1 MIRSTGALLLAGV
14 LTLSATGVSAQDNA
28 PQEVSD
34 SLKNLALPPPPT
46 GQEDIPQAVPDSLPP
61 PARPQPPI
69 RMDPFG
75 TSLPAQGGPVS
86 PFYHPPVIREV
97 FSRFYQL
104 VETLDD
110 QALTRQFVQALLD
123 SLASSIQADFD
134 SLAVRARAFET
145 RESGYTHRFYRSP
158 LTRDEILGDPISEQ
172 EASDMPHFHAVY
184 DPQGYLLRVRYVE
197 PRRWRARQELLAR
210 GTFQSESGSPPLVRY
225 FLAWDVRR
233 LEPVDYTRRKK
244 MPENGA
250 YIRVIY
256 DREDN
261 IQSVRRW
268 DEKGKL
274 VYTVI
279 YPAFGGTD
287 SSSYA
292 SLEFAGDSSGSLL
305 AVHPYLYLRDWSI
318 VKPGWK
324 VALTRDGNG
333 NLTSTQV
340 FNEHNQLSYYYTFSL
355 RGDTLTGKS
364 TLRGTA
370 LSDTGKIEQVFALVY
385 DDKDRLVRRSF
396 YTTKGQLLETTT
408 YDYHPL
414 SSELVVITRN
424 AAGIVTS
431 RQRFIDPSFWN

>member
-34 SLKNLALPPPPT
+34 SLKNLALPPPPA

-61 PARPQPPI
+61 PARPQPP
-69 RMDPFG
+69 

-104 VETLDD
+104 VDTLDD
-110 QALTRQFVQALLD
+110 QALTRRFVQALLD

-145 RESGYTHRFYRSP
+145 REGGYTHRFYRSP
-158 LTRDEILGDPISEQ
+158 LTRDEILGESISER

-210 GTFQSESGSPPLVRY
+210 GTFQSEPGSPPLVRY

-250 YIRVIY
+250 YIRVI
-256 DREDN
+256 
-261 IQSVRRW
+261 
-268 DEKGKL
+268 
-274 VYTVI
+274 
-279 YPAFGGTD
+279 
-287 SSSYA
+287 
-292 SLEFAGDSSGSLL
+292 
-305 AVHPYLYLRDWSI
+305 
-318 VKPGWK
+318 
-324 VALTRDGNG
+324 
-333 NLTSTQV
+333 
-340 FNEHNQLSYYYTFSL
+340 
-355 RGDTLTGKS
+355 
-364 TLRGTA
+364 
-370 LSDTGKIEQVFALVY
+370 
-385 DDKDRLVRRSF
+385 
-396 YTTKGQLLETTT
+396 
-408 YDYHPL
+408 
-414 SSELVVITRN
+414 
-424 AAGIVTS
+424 
-431 RQRFIDPSFWN
+431 